1 MEIDLDVYFW
11 MIDRGVLD
19 DDSRNKIFA
28 DTNHC
33 RLHREHY
40 KKLQN
45 GVYIAQVMI
54 MLKKTLIRQHDGP
67 VAIDPQV
74 TKLKDN
80 ITEAAKLYNWSVITK
95 ELRKFGIKVTQE
107 RKQKLVESE
116 SYIIVRNILYELY

>member
-11 MIDRGVLD
+11 MIDRGVFE

-28 DTNHC
+28 EANFC
-33 RLHREHY
+33 RLFREHY

-45 GVYIAQVMI
+45 GVYIANTMI

-67 VAIDPQV
+67 ISIDPSI

-80 ITEAAKLYNWSVITK
+80 ITDAAKLYNWNVIGK
-95 ELRKFGIKVTQE
+95 ELRKFGIKLNQE
-107 RKQKLVESE
+107 K
-116 SYIIVRNILYELY
+116 